1 LMALCDRRFTATQYA
16 LLSAIASFGR
26 VYVGPV
32 AGYATDP
39 KYLALS
45 WPAFFFATFLVC
57 IPGLIVLAWKR
68 QTIEALDRKP

>member
-1 LMALCDRRFTATQYA
+1 A

-32 AGYATDP
+32 AGFATDP
-39 KYLALS
+39 RYMGLS
-45 WPAFFFATFLVC
+45 WPAFFFTTFLVC
-57 IPGLIVLAWKR
+57 IPGLLVLAWKR